1 MSLQRTQAGVHG
13 LKVAGFDEVQAA
25 LKGLQFRARQ
35 NTERKA
41 ARAAMQRFRT
51 FEQQMWRSYPV
62 KKSSVEWSKGE
73 TRTYKSGRTK
83 RVATYSIR
91 KQTAKAVTVK
101 VSSKRNKLG
110 QFVTRGS
117 TFLNYKKKNAGAA
130 QFAHLLDLGT
140 KRTLPKFQMRKLYTR
155 RVGAIAKDYI
165 QAVKLWSIR
174 PKATQREVKSL
185 LD

>member
-1 MSLQRTQAGVHG
+1 MSLQRTHAGVHG
-13 LKVAGFDEVQAA
+13 LKVAGFEEVQAA

-62 KKSSVEWSKGE
+62 KQSSLEWSKSN
-73 TRTYKSGRTK
+73 TKTYKSGRTK
-83 RVATYSIR
+83 KVASYSVR

-101 VSSKRNKLG
+101 VSSRRNKRG

-117 TFLNYKKKNAGAA
+117 TFLNYHKKNAGAA
-130 QFAHLLDLGT
+130 RFAHLLDLGAKHIQG
-140 KRTLPKFQMRKLYTR
+140 KRKMAQLYR
-155 RVGAIAKDYI
+155 QKVAGISRDYI
-165 QAVKLWSIR
+165 QAVKLWIMK